1 VTALDLIREKRDGRA
16 HSNEAIQFLV
26 RGASDGRIPDYQ
38 LAAWLM
44 AVRLRG
50 MTAAETTALTLAMA
64 ASGRQLDLSSIPG
77 RKVDKHSTGG
87 VGDKATLVVA
97 PLVAAAGVP
106 VAKLSGRA
114 LGHSGGTLDK
124 LEAIP
129 GFQVDL
135 SIDRFIEQVRS
146 IGIAIAGQTADMVPA
161 DKVLYA
167 LRDATATV
175 DSVPLIASSVMSKKL
190 AAGADAILLDVKCGS
205 GAFVTTLPEAED
217 LARALVALGTSANR
231 ETIAY
236 ITDMEQPLG
245 RAVGNALEVREA
257 IETLAGQGPPELE
270 MLSLRLGE
278 ELLRMARVSPSPAPG
293 EGPGPPAHASRAE
306 RAMRAFEA
314 SGRGL
319 RQHLEDGSAL
329 RKFAQL
335 IEAQG
340 GDPRVVDDLSRLPAA
355 PVQSPVNSPQSGVV
369 SRADALEIALAG
381 KSLGAGRDHKEAPID
396 LAVGVVL
403 QKKVGDRVQAGE
415 PLAIIHART
424 EAAAASVS
432 NRIATAFT
440 ITQDAVARGLLLR
453 RVTASG
459 IERLD
464 A

>member
-1 VTALDLIREKRDGRA
+1 MTALDLIREKRDGGT
-16 HSNEAIQFLV
+16 HSDEAIEFLV
-26 RGASDGRIPDYQ
+26 GHASDGTIPDYQ

-50 MTAAETTALTLAMA
+50 MSNAETTALTLAMA

-135 SIDRFIEQVRS
+135 STDRFVEQVRRV
-146 IGIAIAGQTADMVPA
+146 GIAIAGQTADMVPA
-161 DKVLYA
+161 DRVFYA

-205 GAFVTTLPEAED
+205 GAFIRTIADAED
-217 LARALVALGTSANR
+217 LARALVALGTSAKR

-245 RAVGNALEVREA
+245 RAVGNALEVNEA
-257 IETLAGQGPPELE
+257 IETLVGHGPPELE
-270 MLSLRLGE
+270 MLSLRLAE
-278 ELLRMARVSPSPAPG
+278 ELLQLAR
-293 EGPGPPAHASRAE
+293 H
-306 RAMRAFEA
+306 
-314 SGRGL
+314 SGGNL
-319 RQHLEDGSAL
+319 KGHILDGSAL

-340 GDPRVVDDLSRLPAA
+340 GDPKVTQDPSLLPAA
-355 PVQSPVNSPQSGVV
+355 PVQRPVMGVKAGIV

-381 KSLGAGRDHKEAPID
+381 KSLGAGRDRKDAPID

-403 QKKVGDRVQAGE
+403 QKKIGDRVEAGE

-432 NRIATAFT
+432 NRVAAAFT
-440 ITQDAVARGLLLR
+440 ISAEAAPRPLLLR

-464 A
+464 T

>member
-1 VTALDLIREKRDGRA
+1 MNALEVIREKRDGLPHR
-16 HSNEAIQFLV
+16 NEAIAFLV
-26 RGASDGRIPDYQ
+26 KGASNGTIPDYQ

-50 MTAAETTALTLAMA
+50 MTDAETTALTLAMA

-87 VGDKATLVVA
+87 VGDKATMIVA

-135 SIDRFIEQVRS
+135 SIDRFIEQVRR
-146 IGIAIAGQTADMVPA
+146 IGIAIAGQTTDMVPA

-167 LRDATATV
+167 LRDTTATV

-190 AAGADAILLDVKCGS
+190 AAGADAILLDVKCGR
-205 GAFVTTLPEAED
+205 GAFVATLPEAEE
-217 LARALVALGTSANR
+217 LAKSLVTLGTNAGR
-231 ETIAY
+231 ETVAF
-236 ITDMEQPLG
+236 ITEMDQPLG

-257 IETLAGQGPPELE
+257 IDTLAGHGPPELE
-270 MLSLRLGE
+270 ALSLRLGME
-278 ELLRMARVSPSPAPG
+278 MTRMAGRPASDLTR
-293 EGPGPPAHASRAE
+293 H
-306 RAMRAFEA
+306 
-314 SGRGL
+314 L
-319 RQHLEDGSAL
+319 RDGSAL
-329 RKFAQL
+329 RKFAEL
-335 IEAQG
+335 IAAQG
-340 GDPRVVDDLSRLPAA
+340 GDSRVTDDPSLLPNA
-355 PVQSPVNSPQSGVV
+355 PVQRPVPARAAGVV
-369 SRADALEIALAG
+369 ARADALEIALAG
-381 KSLGAGRDHKEAPID
+381 KSLGAGRDRKDAPID

-403 QKKVGDRVQAGE
+403 QKKVGDRVEIGE

-424 EAAAASVS
+424 ESAAANVA
-432 NRIATAFT
+432 NRVAEAFT
-440 ITQDAVARGLLLR
+440 VSGSARPRPLLLR
-453 RVTASG
+453 RVTSTG

-464 A
+464 T